1 MNSTM
6 VADEYSKESFL
17 WLFQSIWL
25 RAMRGRPPRSI
36 VADQDLPIKQALSR
50 VFPGAHHR
58 YSAWQIRETERVNLR
73 PFPSE
78 FEYEY
83 EKCLYQ
89 TQTVVEFDSVWNTL
103 VDKYGLRDNVWL
115 REVYEHRE
123 NWMKEPVE
131 EQCRRLYTLT
141 VFRIFQNELVQSYN
155 YLCLKTHEEGA
166 VSRFWVRKESEKH
179 AVTFS
184 AELPSRY
191 ILHIWTKNTE
201 FGFVR
206 VVESVVSS
214 RDLKALMVWSLR
226 EAASKYIEFGTSSL
240 EKYKLAYEI
249 MREGGKK
256 LCCQR

>member
-17 WLFQSIWL
+17 WLFQSTWL

-58 YSAWQIRETERVNLR
+58 YSAWQIREKERVNLR

-123 NWMKEPVE
+123 NWVPA
-131 EQCRRLYTLT
+131 Y
-141 VFRIFQNELVQSYN
+141 
-155 YLCLKTHEEGA
+155 
-166 VSRFWVRKESEKH
+166 
-179 AVTFS
+179 
-184 AELPSRY
+184 
-191 ILHIWTKNTE
+191 
-201 FGFVR
+201 
-206 VVESVVSS
+206 
-214 RDLKALMVWSLR
+214 LR
-226 EAASKYIEFGTSSL
+226 EASSL
-240 EKYKLAYEI
+240 EYRSEP
-249 MREGGKK
+249 
-256 LCCQR
+256 